1 MIKYIDSTDYDNI
14 FEHSYI
20 GTEIYY
26 VTLFEKLKKS
36 RSVINNNN
44 LRFVDWKPRGQ
55 KRNSGSPNILTM
67 EYLPDIIESKR
78 FFGRKFDYRFDNEV
92 VQYFVNL

>member
-1 MIKYIDSTDYDNI
+1 MIEYIDSTDYDNI

-44 LRFVDWKPRGQ
+44 LRFID
-55 KRNSGSPNILTM
+55 
-67 EYLPDIIESKR
+67 
-78 FFGRKFDYRFDNEV
+78 
-92 VQYFVNL
+92 